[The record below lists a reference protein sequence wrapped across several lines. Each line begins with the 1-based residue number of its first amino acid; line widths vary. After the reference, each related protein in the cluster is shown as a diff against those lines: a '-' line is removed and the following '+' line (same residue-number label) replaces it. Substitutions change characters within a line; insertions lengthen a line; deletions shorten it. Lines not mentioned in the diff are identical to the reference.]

1 MPKAPSA
8 PDAELIAEV
17 ERQLANTRESM
28 AHLRARRDETRA
40 YNQQRGDAH
49 LALSNF
55 TSHGSQHLDSG
66 LVEFK
71 LHADFAAATREFA
84 AIGDWFVFYDDI
96 LAAAQR
102 GELASLKPKLPLRS
116 LLEPVLCLVLAND
129 RAKLARLVGPELEQI
144 FELPGAVKGKIDRSW
159 AWFVYA
165 LLRLAR
171 GHPPRELA
179 EQEYPVRPKDII
191 EGYDLLL
198 REALRGHAVAFEA
211 QRLKLEQ
218 DYPGRSKGARS
229 STINWYG
236 AGRIGQAMTFDVIG
250 TVITRL
256 AVLNGLG
263 VKADSA
269 LYPADFIHRA

>member
-1 MPKAPSA
+1 DGPAQHVDEAGRNRLARGVDDAVRRVATRLADVHDAIAVHDDVADVTLAPRAIEDGAATHDEIVTGRFDRRLRGASGQQNNQQAGQAHGWTSGHHELAANIVLSNGMPKAPSA

-144 FELPGAVKGKIDRSW
+144 FELPGAVKG
-159 AWFVYA
+159 
-165 LLRLAR
+165 
-171 GHPPRELA
+171 
-179 EQEYPVRPKDII
+179 
-191 EGYDLLL
+191 
-198 REALRGHAVAFEA
+198 
-211 QRLKLEQ
+211 
-218 DYPGRSKGARS
+218 
-229 STINWYG
+229 
-236 AGRIGQAMTFDVIG
+236 
-250 TVITRL
+250 
-256 AVLNGLG
+256 
-263 VKADSA
+263 
-269 LYPADFIHRA
+269 

>member
-1 MPKAPSA
+1 MS
-8 PDAELIAEV
+8 
-17 ERQLANTRESM
+17 
-28 AHLRARRDETRA
+28 
-40 YNQQRGDAH
+40 
-49 LALSNF
+49 
-55 TSHGSQHLDSG
+55 
-66 LVEFK
+66 
-71 LHADFAAATREFA
+71 
-84 AIGDWFVFYDDI
+84 
-96 LAAAQR
+96 
-102 GELASLKPKLPLRS
+102 
-116 LLEPVLCLVLAND
+116 
-129 RAKLARLVGPELEQI
+129 
-144 FELPGAVKGKIDRSW
+144 KIDRSW
-159 AWFVYA
+159 AWFTHA

-171 GHPPRELA
+171 GHPPREMA
-179 EQEYPVRPKDII
+179 EQEYPVRPKDVI

-198 REALRGHAVAFEA
+198 REAIRGDAVAFEV

>member
-1 MPKAPSA
+1 MPKAPA
-8 PDAELIAEV
+8 AADAELTAEI
-17 ERQLANTRESM
+17 ERQLANRREAM
-28 AHLRARRDETRA
+28 VQMLANRDELRAH
-40 YNQQRGDAH
+40 NQQRGDAH

-55 TSHGSQHLDSG
+55 TSKGSQYLESG
-66 LVEFK
+66 LVSYK

-116 LLEPVLCLVLAND
+116 LLEPAMCFVLADD
-129 RAKLARLVGPELEQI
+129 RAKLARLAGPELEQI
-144 FELPGAVKGKIDRSW
+144 FELPGAVKWKIDRSW

-171 GHPPRELA
+171 GNPPRELA
-179 EQEYPVRPKDII
+179 EQECPVRPKDVI

-198 REALRGHAVAFEA
+198 REAIRGDAVAFEA
-211 QRLKLEQ
+211 QRLTLEQ
-218 DYPGRSKGARS
+218 AYPGRGKGARS

-250 TVITRL
+250 TVVTRL

-263 VKADSA
+263 VKVDSA